1 MDMVLQFFK
10 ADSASSILLILSLV
24 IIAGLALGSI
34 RIFGITI
41 GIAGVLF
48 SGLIFGHLGITIH
61 ETVLEFIR
69 EFGLIL
75 FVYTVGLQVGPGF
88 IASLR
93 QEGSRL
99 NFMAGT
105 IVLLG
110 FVMTVLISRFAG
122 IEMPI
127 AAGLFSGATTNT
139 PSLAAAQQILQDNP
153 QFSDGL
159 SKLPAIGY
167 AVSYPFGIIGTI
179 LSIVF
184 IKRIFRV
191 RIDEEYRAHQAL
203 RQKLS
208 PPLEVINLEITN
220 PNLNGLMIQKAP
232 LLAQEGIVV
241 SRVMHNGELRIAQP
255 DTTLFLG
262 DILLAVGTKERLET
276 LRMAIGKESAI
287 DLRTI
292 HSNIVTKK
300 IIVTKKEILG
310 KSIQE
315 LNLLARYGVTIT
327 RVSRVDVEFAAS
339 SDIVLQFGDSLLA
352 VGDEDAV
359 KKAAVELGNSP
370 KELNRPQ
377 IVPIFFGIVLGVIL
391 GSWPIYLPGVSSP
404 VKLGL
409 AGGPLIV
416 AMILSNM
423 GRVGPLVWYMPNNV
437 NLLLREIGIV
447 LFLACVGLK
456 SGDQFV
462 DMILNGEGLRLMGY
476 GALITL
482 VPLVAVGIFARLKF
496 KLNFLSLCGLLSG
509 AMTDPPALAFAN
521 AFATSNAPSISY
533 ATVYPLVMILRIV
546 FAQVLVLFFVS

>member
-1 MDMVLQFFK
+1 MVLQFFK